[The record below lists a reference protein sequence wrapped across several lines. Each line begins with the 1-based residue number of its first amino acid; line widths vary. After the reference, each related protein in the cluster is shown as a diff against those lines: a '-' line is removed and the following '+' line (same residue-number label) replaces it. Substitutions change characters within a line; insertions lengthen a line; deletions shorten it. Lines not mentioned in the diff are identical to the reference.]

1 MHYFKVLSGFQQ
13 IDEGGGGHGGV
24 GVGPDGRPSRT
35 SASSLGGGGG
45 AGGVGGR
52 VSQVGGG
59 GAMGHDSGES
69 GDDASNYPYP
79 YEENSQIVYQ
89 GYLYKQVRTY
99 IVFRRT
105 FTTCARNFSISIK
118 N

>member
-1 MHYFKVLSGFQQ
+1 M
-13 IDEGGGGHGGV
+13 
-24 GVGPDGRPSRT
+24 GPDGRPSRT

-52 VSQVGGG
+52 VSQVVGG

-99 IVFRRT
+99 IFRRK
-105 FTTCARNFSISIK
+105 FTTFARNFSVSIK
-118 N
+118 NVKVPEERP